1 MGVLVYKRYKE
12 WFLRNTRCDYA
23 TLVLTWRVYLDLS
36 TPSLTERTW
45 TLLSSPEVG
54 KPEAEPFMECFFEKL
69 ESSLR
74 RGTSANY
81 KAIVKQALIEKS
93 V

>member
-1 MGVLVYKRYKE
+1 MVPEKYKMRLCDACVDLEGVLRSEY
-12 WFLRNTRCDYA
+12 TQ
-23 TLVLTWRVYLDLS
+23 S
-36 TPSLTERTW
+36 TERTW
-45 TLLSSPEVG
+45 TLLFHLEVG

-69 ESSLR
+69 ESSQR

>member
-1 MGVLVYKRYKE
+1 M
-12 WFLRNTRCDYA
+12 
-23 TLVLTWRVYLDLS
+23 LTWRVYLDLS

-45 TLLSSPEVG
+45 TLLFHLEVG
-54 KPEAEPFMECFFEKL
+54 KPEAKPFMECFFEKL